1 MTKHVSDSAPAPGS
15 IPAPTPLPVPLPA
28 TLAEQKAD
36 FTAEGSPPPG
46 KVATTEPVTPATA
59 VEPVPG
65 SKPSPKPK
73 VKSVPHRSKRA
84 G

>member
-1 MTKHVSDSAPAPGS
+1 MPKHVTVPAAGPAP
-15 IPAPTPLPVPLPA
+15 VPA

-46 KVATTEPVTPATA
+46 KVSTTAPVTPVAA
-59 VEPVPG
+59 
-65 SKPSPKPK
+65 PKPK
-73 VKSVPHRSKRA
+73 SRSKASPERRKRA